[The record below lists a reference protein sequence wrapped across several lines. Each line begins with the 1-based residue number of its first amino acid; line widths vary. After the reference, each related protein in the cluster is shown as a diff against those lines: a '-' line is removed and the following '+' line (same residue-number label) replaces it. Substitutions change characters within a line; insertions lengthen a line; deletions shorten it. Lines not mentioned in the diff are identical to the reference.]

1 MNVPL
6 LSILSLF
13 HFAVTSGQALDSG
26 QLSPSHNLEPNN
38 VNFGKDVCAKHATLV
53 SESMS
58 HPLRRNFTCSSY
70 SPLVKR
76 NSEEGVLIS
85 RYLKLGKTGWLL
97 KQAGTP
103 ETKYFQDKIFKALRK
118 WHRRSMVKV
127 RPPLERIFKKGGR
140 RKASWE
146 VKGQ

>member
-26 QLSPSHNLEPNN
+26 QLSPSHNMDQNN
-38 VNFGKDVCAKHATLV
+38 VNFGEEHCATLV

-58 HPLRRNFTCSSY
+58 HPLRRYFTCSSY

-76 NSEEGVLIS
+76 NSGEDVS
-85 RYLKLGKTGWLL
+85 MSQYLKLGKTGWLL

-103 ETKYFQDKIFKALRK
+103 ETKSLQDKIFKALRK

>member
-13 HFAVTSGQALDSG
+13 HFAVISGQALDSG
-26 QLSPSHNLEPNN
+26 QLSPSHNLEQNN
-38 VNFGKDVCAKHATLV
+38 VNFSEELCAKHATLV
-53 SESMS
+53 SESIS
-58 HPLRRNFTCSSY
+58 HPLRRYFTCSSY

-76 NSEEGVLIS
+76 NSGEELSMS

-103 ETKYFQDKIFKALRK
+103 ETKSLQDKIFKALRK

-140 RKASWE
+140 KKASW
-146 VKGQ
+146 KLNGQ